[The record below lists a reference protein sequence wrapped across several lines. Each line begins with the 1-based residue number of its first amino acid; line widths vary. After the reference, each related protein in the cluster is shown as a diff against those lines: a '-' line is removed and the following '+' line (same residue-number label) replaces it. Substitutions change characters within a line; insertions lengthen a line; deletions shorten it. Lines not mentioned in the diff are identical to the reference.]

1 MAKAA
6 SCSYTNFSI
15 GTEYV
20 AVEANT
26 TTGEYRY
33 VASPIL
39 CNGSG
44 TIVYDPGTGFSDGYD
59 MGWRVPADFLAS
71 VRAGAGSNYRIFASG
86 CNTHIL
92 LVNKYGP
99 SNKTIDG
106 ISMAAYPIRSAPYI
120 GIYPKPV
127 YQKLGINFAMAQD
140 PATNACLLRTDSG
153 QNAGPGK
160 GAVSCNGTNPI
171 NPAWRGNKFQPE
183 RDYLSGGM
191 ETLGYTRY
199 YNSRAAR
206 VAGLSPIAAD
216 SAVAGVWTHN
226 YRRSVQLFVA
236 PDTTGVNT
244 VQSAAVSR
252 PDGSIIVFRPSGAN
266 WVAAQSYTTE
276 KLARLATNGWL
287 FVNNDDETE
296 TFDPAGKLVG
306 ITRRDG
312 LANTLSYDINGR
324 LQQVADPFGRA
335 LALTY
340 DGSGRLATLTGAD
353 GALTQYGYTGN
364 NLTAV
369 TYPGGLV
376 KNYLYENASYPAALT
391 GIQDEETQRYAT
403 YTYDAQGR
411 AYVSE
416 HGSTGSGI
424 DRHAITYNANGSATI
439 TDPLGSARTYTY
451 QDQFETAK
459 LAGSTQPAGSGCAA
473 AAQAISYS
481 SSGFVQTRTDFNG
494 NQTQYTHNAR
504 GLETQRIE
512 ASGTPLARTISTN
525 WHAYWRLPVKSAEP
539 KKLTT
544 YVYNGDT
551 YNSSVVTCAPTTAT
565 VPTAT
570 GTQPI
575 GVLCQKIEQATTD
588 PTGSQGFSATPTG
601 TARIHTYTYTNY
613 GQVLTMDGPRTDLAD
628 ITTITYYPTT
638 DPSPG
643 KRGNPAT
650 HTNALGHQTQ
660 ITAYD
665 ANSRPLTL
673 IDPNGTT
680 LAFTYTPRGWL
691 ATSSIGG
698 QTTTYLYDNIGQLD
712 SVTRP
717 DGSKTSYTYDP
728 AHRLTAIT
736 DLKGNSANFTL
747 DALGNVTQT
756 AWINPDNTPA
766 KTQAG
771 AYDALGRLQAAIATR
786 NAINYTTGYGYDANG
801 NPKTTTDPKNQT
813 TSTQYDALNRPTR
826 ITDALTGLTT
836 LAYDARDQ
844 LTQFNAPNNAQT
856 HFTVDGL
863 GNVSNETS
871 ADRGNLAAT
880 HDAVGNLLTLSDAR
894 GVIETHTYDA
904 LNRPLTITYPAT
916 GENLATTWDSAP
928 GCANGIGRPCRITDN
943 GGSTLFSYDARGNRV
958 SETRSE
964 GSLTLPATQ
973 YTWDSADR
981 LSTEITPTGKLLVTQ
996 RDTDGRIQQL
1006 STAVGTNPQVNL
1018 VSAVQQNAAGAVITQ
1033 TYGNGVT
1040 QTRTFN
1046 TDGTPLTQSET
1057 PPTGGGNLD
1066 GDVPTLPEWGAL
1078 LLGALL
1084 LLIGYR
1090 KQPGSTGIAHRLTS
1104 LVLTTLLVLP
1114 LLSTAPAQADE
1125 TLTYDPN
1132 GNIQTRTLPGGATT
1146 YGYDALDRLTSET
1159 GPAKTQTLTYDPNA
1173 NRLSDSTGSK
1183 TYTTNTNRLLTENGQ
1198 SFTLDATGNI
1208 TQARGL
1214 TFVWNQRAGQL
1225 KTVSQGSTLL
1235 ATYFY
1240 DYQGRRT
1247 RKITTASAPQ
1257 GAGTVIYT
1265 CDLYDRLKGELDGAG
1280 NPQRT
1285 YVWRDEVPVS
1295 IIVHGTPEAAW
1306 YLEVEHLNTPLAAR
1320 DPTGKI
1326 IWRWEADAFGSTQP
1340 NEDPDGDTQTTTI
1353 NLRYPGQYYDKE
1365 SGLHYNHR
1373 RYYDPKL
1380 GRYLSPDP
1388 IGLAG
1393 GANLYGYAKFNPLS
1407 YIDPDGNSPVLAVAL
1422 GAAAAFYLGM
1432 DQLSS
1437 ILQAKWKFDQLQQ
1450 LQELK
1455 NTQLGAC
1462 MNFPQGGGCG
1472 GGQQTERAINQCA
1485 RESVPAASNAGY
1497 SPVPGPLDKALELL
1511 KRTAK

>member
-1 MAKAA
+1 
-6 SCSYTNFSI
+6 
-15 GTEYV
+15 
-20 AVEANT
+20 
-26 TTGEYRY
+26 
-33 VASPIL
+33 
-39 CNGSG
+39 
-44 TIVYDPGTGFSDGYD
+44 

-71 VRAGAGSNYRIFASG
+71 VRAGAGSNYRIFASS

-106 ISMAAYPIRSAPYI
+106 ISMAAYSIRSAPYI

-171 NPAWRGNKFQPE
+171 NPAWRGNKFQSE

-216 SAVAGVWTHN
+216 SAVAGVWTHS
-226 YRRSVQLFVA
+226 YRRSVQLFIA
-236 PDTTGVNT
+236 PDTTGINT

-266 WVAAQSYTTE
+266 WVAAQSHTTE

-312 LANTLSYDINGR
+312 LTNTLSYDINGR
-324 LQQVADPFGRA
+324 LQQVADPFGRT

-340 DGSGRLATLTGAD
+340 DGSGRLATLTGPD
-353 GALTQYGYTGN
+353 SALTQYAYTGN

-391 GIQDEETQRYAT
+391 GIQDEMTQRYAT

-424 DRHAITYNANGSATI
+424 DRHVVTYNANGSATI

-539 KKLTT
+539 KKITT
-544 YVYNGDT
+544 YIYNGDT

-588 PTGSQGFSATPTG
+588 PNGSQGFSATLTG
-601 TARIHTYTYTNY
+601 TTRIHTYTYNNY

-650 HTNALGHQTQ
+650 HANALGHQTQ

-691 ATSSIGG
+691 ATSSVGG
-698 QTTTYLYDNIGQLD
+698 QATTYLYDNIGQLD

-736 DLKGNSANFTL
+736 DLQGNSVNFTL
-747 DALGNVTQT
+747 DALGNITSTQ
-756 AWINPDNTPA
+756 WLNPDNTSA

-813 TSTQYDALNRPTR
+813 TSTQYDALNRPIQ

-880 HDAVGNLLTLSDAR
+880 YDAVGNLLTLSDAR

-928 GCANGIGRPCRITDN
+928 GCAHGIGRPCRITDN
-943 GGSTLFSYDARGNRV
+943 GGSTLFSYDVRGNRV

-981 LSTEITPTGKLLVTQ
+981 LSTEITPTGKVLVTQ

-1006 STAVGTNPQVNL
+1006 STAVGANPQVNL
-1018 VSAVQQNAAGAVITQ
+1018 ISAVQQNAAGAVITQ

-1057 PPTGGGNLD
+1057 PPTGIDNLD

-1090 KQPGSTGIAHRLTS
+1090 KQPVSTGIADRLTS

-1114 LLSTAPAQADE
+1114 LVSTPPAQADE
-1125 TLTYDPN
+1125 TLTHDPN
-1132 GNIQTRTLPGGATT
+1132 GNIQTRTLPSGTTT

-1159 GPAKTQTLTYDPNA
+1159 GPAKTQALTYDPNG
-1173 NRLSDSTGSK
+1173 NRLSDGTGSK

-1240 DYQGRRT
+1240 DYQGRRS
-1247 RKITTASAPQ
+1247 RKVTTASAPQ

-1265 CDLYDRLKGELDGAG
+1265 YDLYDRLKSELDGAG
-1280 NPQRT
+1280 HPQRT
-1285 YVWRDEVPVS
+1285 YIWRDDVPVS
-1295 IIVHGTPEAAW
+1295 IIVHGTPEVAW
-1306 YLEVEHLNTPLAAR
+1306 YLEVGHLNTPIAAR
-1320 DPTGKI
+1320 DQGGKVV
-1326 IWRWEADAFGSTQP
+1326 WACDSDAFGSTLP
-1340 NEDPDGDTQTTTI
+1340 NEDPDGDTRNTTI
-1353 NLRYPGQYYDKE
+1353 NLRFPGHYFDQE
-1365 SGLHYNHR
+1365 SGLHYNWH

-1388 IGLAG
+1388 IGLG
-1393 GANLYGYAKFNPLS
+1393 GGGNLYSYVRGNPISRVDPLGLS
-1407 YIDPDGNSPVLAVAL
+1407 DVTFDRGSGTITIYDNQGNQVGQYPAGNNTTPTSNGPWPNGTYPYSHYVPHPESGPNGPYGSNGNFV
-1422 GAAAAFYLGM
+1422 
-1432 DQLSS
+1432 
-1437 ILQAKWKFDQLQQ
+1437 FD
-1450 LQELK
+1450 
-1455 NTQLGAC
+1455 
-1462 MNFPQGGGCG
+1462 
-1472 GGQQTERAINQCA
+1472 
-1485 RESVPAASNAGY
+1485 
-1497 SPVPGPLDKALELL
+1497 VPGRTGMGIHSGRSGPQSRTLGCVRTTDEATDFLRELNRTDPLG
-1511 KRTAK
+1511 TITVQ